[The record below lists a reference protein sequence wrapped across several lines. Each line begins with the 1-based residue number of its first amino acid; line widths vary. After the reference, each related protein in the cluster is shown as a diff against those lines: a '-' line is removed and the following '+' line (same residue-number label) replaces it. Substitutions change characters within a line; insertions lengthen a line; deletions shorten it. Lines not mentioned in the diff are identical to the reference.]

1 MVTGIYFQNYI
12 MQFIAL
18 FWEEV
23 YQSCDANNYV
33 GTTCTQFSI
42 ISSNF
47 SGEFRKYPH
56 CSVFWGVD
64 QIS

>member
-23 YQSCDANNYV
+23 YQSCDVNNYV
-33 GTTCTQFSI
+33 GTTCNLIF
-42 ISSNF
+42 NN
-47 SGEFRKYPH
+47 
-56 CSVFWGVD
+56 
-64 QIS
+64 